1 MRRCLNPAIVTVMVF
16 TITRGASAQDGPGAA
31 ALPDASRPAP
41 TAPAPIAT
49 PAVPVTEAIRLDEYL
64 NRLDE
69 WRNQGRITAVEAARA
84 RRLLNAAIVAGDR
97 SVKVPLDASGRI
109 DLLALARG
117 QSDSAA
123 ASTPPAE
130 RLAARVLNEFDLRM
144 QVKARDMASPA
155 NLALFDAA
163 PGYVAVPTRDLGR
176 IVKGALE
183 NTPMDELPGG
193 TRLVSVIGA
202 LPNTS
207 GVKTGQN
214 FREISRLVGDRQGD
228 WARSRIGPLLER
240 HKITAGL
247 LAFGAITGIRMSSPG
262 TARFMDGMGVRLRVL
277 RLSTPDARRYTTSR
291 LIYRNGYVLPEIELE
306 SGALRRAGP
315 ATIRVTAAGTFGA
328 EAYHHARGRV
338 GIGARWERGR
348 LFGDTNATYAFPE
361 NLARTELRGG
371 YLAETGLAVSGAVA
385 ATFGDNSGAFGPAP
399 GRFGLELDVTKTVV
413 VGGSAGETGLF
424 VASGMDSDFSHADW
438 RGGLVFRL
446 RF

>member
-1 MRRCLNPAIVTVMVF
+1 MVI
-16 TITRGASAQDGPGAA
+16 TIARVASAQDGSGAVA
-31 ALPDASRPAP
+31 APDASRPPSTTAAP
-41 TAPAPIAT
+41 LLA

-69 WRNQGRITAVEAARA
+69 WRNQGRITPVEAARA
-84 RRLLNAAIVAGDR
+84 RRLLNAAVVGGDR

-123 ASTPPAE
+123 STPPGE
-130 RLAARVLNEFDLRM
+130 RLATRVLNEFDLRM
-144 QVKARDMASPA
+144 RVKARDMASPA

-176 IVKGALE
+176 ILKATLE

-193 TRLVSVIGA
+193 TRLVSAIDA

-207 GVKTGQN
+207 GVKAGQN
-214 FREISRLVGDRQGD
+214 FREVSRLVGDRQGD
-228 WARSRIGPLLER
+228 WARTRVGPLLER

-262 TARFMDGMGVRLRVL
+262 TARFMDGMGVRLRIL
-277 RLSTPDARRYTTSR
+277 RISTPDARRYTTSR
-291 LIYRNGYVLPEIELE
+291 LIYRNGYVLPELELE
-306 SGALRRAGP
+306 GGARRPAGP
-315 ATIRVTAAGTFGA
+315 ATIRLTAAGTFGA
-328 EAYHHARGRV
+328 EAYHHTRGRV
-338 GIGARWERGR
+338 GMGARWERGR
-348 LFGDTNATYAFPE
+348 LFGDTNATFAFPE
-361 NLARTELRGG
+361 HFARTELRGG

-385 ATFGDNSGAFGPAP
+385 ATFGHDSGAFGPAP
-399 GRFGLELDVTKTVV
+399 GRLGFELDLTKTVV

-424 VASGMDSDFSHADW
+424 VASGMDSDFSHSDW